1 VKAIPIMKRFFSSVH
16 LLVLLGLLT
25 FTFLP
30 LTLIPHL
37 PAQFLVKQLCMYLTW
52 VGVFY
57 LVLLVLIPN
66 FLYLNKSTV
75 FAIIVFAI
83 ICLVVLLNNLLDRL
97 IDLGGIFAKIS
108 PHQGS
113 YPNYNP
119 TSDLS
124 AMVITMI
131 IVGVA
136 NIISVTRK
144 IQADRLWEQ
153 ELENQKIS
161 TELSF
166 LKSQINPHF
175 FFNVLHTIYG
185 LTEMDSA
192 KAKDSIYT
200 LSRMM
205 RYVLFETKNDITT
218 LEKELMFIENYNKL
232 MQLRLPES
240 VQIIFDRPSAIQD
253 VEIAPMLFLPFVENA
268 FKHGV
273 SSVYPSFIYIG
284 VSQTKQCL
292 SIEVRNSNFSKS
304 ADDMN
309 ESNDI
314 GLINTIRR
322 LNLLYHGKHHLKIQ
336 DLKETNEFIVQ
347 LKLFLE

>member
-1 VKAIPIMKRFFSSVH
+1 MKSFFSSVH

-25 FTFLP
+25 FIFFP
-30 LTLIPHL
+30 LALIPNL
-37 PAQFLVKQLCMYLTW
+37 PAQFFVKQFCMYLTW

-57 LVLLVLIPN
+57 FVLLVLIPK
-66 FLYLNKSTV
+66 FLYRNKSAV

-83 ICLVVLLNNLLDRL
+83 ICFVVLLNNQLDRL
-97 IDLGGIFAKIS
+97 VDLGGIFEKIS
-108 PHQGS
+108 PHNGS
-113 YPNYNP
+113 YHNYNP
-119 TSDLS
+119 VSDLS

-131 IVGVA
+131 IIGAA
-136 NIISVTRK
+136 NLISVTRK
-144 IQADRLWEQ
+144 IQADRLREQ
-153 ELENQKIS
+153 ALENQKIS

-200 LSRMM
+200 LSHMM

-218 LEKELMFIENYNKL
+218 IEKELMFIANYNKL

-240 VQIIFDRPSAIQD
+240 VQIIFDRPTAIKD
-253 VEIAPMLFLPFVENA
+253 VEIAPMLFLPFLENA
-268 FKHGV
+268 FKHGI

-284 VSQTKQCL
+284 VSQTEQTL
-292 SIEVRNSNFSKS
+292 SIEVRNSNFSKGV
-304 ADDMN
+304 DDMQ
-309 ESNDI
+309 ESNGI
-314 GLINTIRR
+314 GLINTQRR
-322 LNLLYHGKHHLKIQ
+322 LNLLYPERHQLKIQ